1 VETKWGTKR
10 GEWYVERKKNERQR
24 NNQGKGGREGGGGT
38 KRIRSGVGITRG
50 GFGTSGEQTHAPTT
64 NRAGAG
70 KVTRKGT
77 GEGPQ
82 RWPDAQATQR
92 IWILLGRES

>member
-38 KRIRSGVGITRG
+38 KRILGITRG